1 MKTRDSGFTLLE
13 VLVALSLLGIAVTVI
28 MQLFSANL
36 RALSMS
42 EGQVN
47 GVVRA
52 ESWMRE
58 ILDLDESE
66 IEERTWSETDEM
78 GYRMDVSIAEVLAER
93 TEGLQVRLYE
103 IVLTVRWLQ
112 GLQEKSTTLRT
123 MRVVKRKI

>member
-1 MKTRDSGFTLLE
+1 VKTRDSGFTLLE

>member
-1 MKTRDSGFTLLE
+1 
-13 VLVALSLLGIAVTVI
+13 
-28 MQLFSANL
+28 
-36 RALSMS
+36 LSMS